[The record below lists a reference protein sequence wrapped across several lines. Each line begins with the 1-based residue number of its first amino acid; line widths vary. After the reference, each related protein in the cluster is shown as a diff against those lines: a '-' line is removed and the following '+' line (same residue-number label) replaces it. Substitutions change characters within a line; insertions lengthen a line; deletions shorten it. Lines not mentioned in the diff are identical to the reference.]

1 MIHLPSTL
9 HVLHCCFHLFQYN
22 IWNWAFQLYMLNK
35 VPPLV
40 FHVHQLFHVILPD
53 FLKFLLS
60 LSTLSLRNWHLKHHI
75 SLLLFALQSSK
86 LTTVTTG
93 LYFLQCW
100 SIAIA
105 TTVSTFFLISH
116 YCLRSPL
123 LSILLQIVN
132 KPFILYNATAI
143 SSLDDQVSECLTL
156 PWYIQMPH
164 QQQLRDWSS
173 SHPILHFHDW
183 SLMLSISFLQFYLAF
198 DLFFIPSLFLR
209 EEVHHQKV
217 MLTNNLFHRN
227 NFDFIATVNK

>member
-1 MIHLPSTL
+1 
-9 HVLHCCFHLFQYN
+9 
-22 IWNWAFQLYMLNK
+22 MLNK

-60 LSTLSLRNWHLKHHI
+60 LSTLSFRNWHLKHHI

-86 LTTVTTG
+86 
-93 LYFLQCW
+93 
-100 SIAIA
+100 IDNR
-105 TTVSTFFLISH
+105 H
-116 YCLRSPL
+116 YWTLFSPMLVHRHSYNCFYILFDFTL
-123 LSILLQIVN
+123 LSSISFVVN
-132 KPFILYNATAI
+132 SFTDSKQTLYSIHCNSNIITGRPG
-143 SSLDDQVSECLTL
+143 SECLTL